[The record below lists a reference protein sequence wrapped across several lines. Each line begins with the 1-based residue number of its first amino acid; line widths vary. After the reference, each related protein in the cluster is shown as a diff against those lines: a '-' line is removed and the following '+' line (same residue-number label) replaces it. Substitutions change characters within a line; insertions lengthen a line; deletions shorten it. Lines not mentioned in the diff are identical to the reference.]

1 MHLSP
6 TSKLGYLSFKFS
18 KHKHKKSEWITKG
31 IIKSIKFR
39 DKLHNKMKTTA
50 RDSPDYNTYKTNI
63 STYNRILK
71 KSIRIAKCLYYSSC
85 FDKYKK
91 DIKKTWQTINDI
103 MHRKINSSSN
113 PEYFEQNGI
122 KIYDK
127 RDIANGFNQ
136 YFTNIGPKLAED
148 IQNVTN
154 KNISDYL
161 IEKPNCNFEFH
172 HIDENKVCQII
183 INLSNKSSCGF
194 DGISLK
200 LTKYLKPLIIQ
211 PITLIINQMLTT
223 GIFPDKLKIAKVKP
237 IFKKVIHHLLV
248 IIDLSLYCHQYLKYL
263 KKLYMIKHT
272 HIFNKII
279 CFIRVNMDSEKG
291 IQLSIQHSKLLIE
304 FYNNKKLPINFYL
317 DLSKAFDTLD
327 HKILLHKLQFYGIHG
342 ITLSIF
348 KNYLSNRIQ
357 FVEYE
362 DTKSDTLT
370 ITTGV
375 PQGSVLGPLLF
386 LIYINDIANAS
397 NLFDFI
403 CFADDTTLS
412 SVINYFGTVGQ
423 NQLIETNINIEL
435 AKIND
440 WLKINK
446 LSLNI
451 NKTKF
456 MIFHNSRQQIT
467 IPNISIDDVLIEYV
481 HNFNFLGLHFN
492 EHMSWKT
499 HINHISNMISRSI
512 GALNKLKYILPPSI
526 KIMIYNALILPRINY
541 GLLVWG
547 YENEKIFKLQK
558 KAIRLISLAKY
569 NAHTEP
575 LFKTLNL
582 LKINDIFTSS
592 QLKFYYKFLKMIYHI
607 SLKI

>member
-1 MHLSP
+1 ML
-6 TSKLGYLSFKFS
+6 TSRSQKTELVNPNSHDIINQITRIDSGLG
-18 KHKHKKSEWITKG
+18 T
-31 IIKSIKFR
+31 
-39 DKLHNKMKTTA
+39 
-50 RDSPDYNTYKTNI
+50 
-63 STYNRILK
+63 
-71 KSIRIAKCLYYSSC
+71 LY
-85 FDKYKK
+85 
-91 DIKKTWQTINDI
+91 
-103 MHRKINSSSN
+103 
-113 PEYFEQNGI
+113 
-122 KIYDK
+122 
-127 RDIANGFNQ
+127 
-136 YFTNIGPKLAED
+136 
-148 IQNVTN
+148 
-154 KNISDYL
+154 
-161 IEKPNCNFEFH
+161 EFH

-183 INLSNKSSCGF
+183 NNLSNKSSCRF

-237 IFKKVIHHLLV
+237 IFKKGDTSSFSNYRPISLLPSISKIFEKAIYDQTYSYFQQNNLFYSSQYGFRKGHSTEYAALELVDRILQHL
-248 IIDLSLYCHQYLKYL
+248 D
-263 KKLYMIKHT
+263 
-272 HIFNKII
+272 
-279 CFIRVNMDSEKG
+279 
-291 IQLSIQHSKLLIE
+291 
-304 FYNNKKLPINFYL
+304 NNKLPINFYL

-357 FVEYE
+357 IVEYE

-582 LKINDIFTSS
+582 LKINDIFT
-592 QLKFYYKFLKMIYHI
+592 QVN
-607 SLKI
+607 